1 MSSNHSHKEEGP
13 GCNRGH
19 DTKGKPMSNTEIS
32 IFRRE
37 GVDIRTLVIDGE
49 PWWVASDLSQAL
61 GYSATSAMLRSLDA
75 EDKGVQDLHTP
86 GGMQAVAIVSEPGMY
101 SAILRSQAPNA
112 SDFKRWVTRE
122 VLPAIRRTGGYS
134 RSEVNALPQS
144 YGEALRMLA
153 DEVEAR
159 SALAAKV
166 EADAPKVEYVET
178 FVDHDDVV
186 LFRVAANELGVPEGE
201 LRNRLLAAG
210 WVYKTLIGTRW
221 SKSVGRDVKEYE
233 YRAAAAHADKFRSM
247 PQHNAPRHHNG
258 QVRTTLYIRSAALP
272 AIRRRVLSNLS
283 AVSA

>member
-1 MSSNHSHKEEGP
+1 MS
-13 GCNRGH
+13 
-19 DTKGKPMSNTEIS
+19 DLA
-32 IFRRE
+32 IFRFERE
-37 GVDIRTLVIDGE
+37 DVRSVQVDGVTVFVAKDVCTVLGISKYRDAIGQLDFDERVSVAVDTLGG
-49 PWWVASDLSQAL
+49 SQQVTAVTEA
-61 GYSATSAMLRSLDA
+61 GVYSLAMISRSPRV
-75 EDKGVQDLHTP
+75 KP
-86 GGMQAVAIVSEPGMY
+86 FM
-101 SAILRSQAPNA
+101 
-112 SDFKRWVTRE
+112 RWITHD
-122 VLPAIRRTGGYS
+122 VLPTIRRTGGYS

-159 SALAAKV
+159 SALTAKV
-166 EADAPKVEYVET
+166 EADAPKVEYVEA

-186 LFRVAANELGVPEGE
+186 LFRVAANELGIPEGE

-283 AVSA
+283 AVTA

>member
-1 MSSNHSHKEEGP
+1 MS
-13 GCNRGH
+13 
-19 DTKGKPMSNTEIS
+19 TTEIS

-49 PWWVASDLSQAL
+49 PWFVANDIANVLDLGNVRSSLAL
-61 GYSATSAMLRSLDA
+61 LDDDERGVHSMDTNAGTRSVTIVNESGLYSL
-75 EDKGVQDLHTP
+75 
-86 GGMQAVAIVSEPGMY
+86 
-101 SAILRSQAPNA
+101 ILRSRKPEARQ
-112 SDFKRWVTRE
+112 FKRWVTRD
-122 VLPAIRRTGGYS
+122 VLPAIRRTGSYS
-134 RSEVNALPQS
+134 HDIENALPQS

-166 EADAPKVEYVET
+166 EADAPKVEYVEA

-186 LFRVAANELGVPEGE
+186 LFRVAANEIGVPEGE

-283 AVSA
+283 AVTA

>member
-1 MSSNHSHKEEGP
+1 MTRKVN
-13 GCNRGH
+13 
-19 DTKGKPMSNTEIS
+19 PMSTTEIS
-32 IFRRE
+32 IFRHE

-122 VLPAIRRTGGYS
+122 VLPTIRKTGGYS

-153 DEVEAR
+153 DEVETRA
-159 SALAAKV
+159 ALEAKV
-166 EADAPKVEYVET
+166 EADEPKVAYVDE
-178 FVDHDDVV
+178 FVTNDDSV
-186 LFRVAANELGVPEGE
+186 LFRVAASEIGVAEGE
-201 LRNRLLAAG
+201 LRDRLLTHK
-210 WVYKTLIGTRW
+210 WIYKTLIGSRW
-221 SKSVGRDVKEYE
+221 SPSKGREVREFE

-283 AVSA
+283 AVTA

>member
-1 MSSNHSHKEEGP
+1 MSS
-13 GCNRGH
+13 
-19 DTKGKPMSNTEIS
+19 TEIS

-37 GVDIRTLVIDGE
+37 GVDIRVVTIDGE
-49 PWWVASDLSQAL
+49 PWFVVADIAKAL
-61 GYSATSAMLRSLDA
+61 GYRDAANGARVLRDHHKGYSEVSTPNGSQNMLITSEAGLNRLMLRSNASNA
-75 EDKGVQDLHTP
+75 EAVQDWLT
-86 GGMQAVAIVSEPGMY
+86 
-101 SAILRSQAPNA
+101 
-112 SDFKRWVTRE
+112 DE
-122 VLPAIRRTGGYS
+122 VMPSIRRTGGYS
-134 RSEVNALPQS
+134 RSEINALPQS

-186 LFRVAANELGVPEGE
+186 LFRVAANELSVPEGE

-221 SKSVGRDVKEYE
+221 SKSAGRDVKEFE